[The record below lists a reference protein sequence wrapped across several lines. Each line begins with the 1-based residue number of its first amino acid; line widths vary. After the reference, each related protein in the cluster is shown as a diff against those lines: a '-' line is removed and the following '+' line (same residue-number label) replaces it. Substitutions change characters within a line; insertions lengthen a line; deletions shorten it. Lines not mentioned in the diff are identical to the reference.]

1 MEVALLITVADLYLL
16 YIYIYIANKDQ
27 PQLSAKQLPFSPYLL
42 PAKVLPQ

>member
-1 MEVALLITVADLYLL
+1 MYIYNI
-16 YIYIYIANKDQ
+16 YIYIYVANKYQ